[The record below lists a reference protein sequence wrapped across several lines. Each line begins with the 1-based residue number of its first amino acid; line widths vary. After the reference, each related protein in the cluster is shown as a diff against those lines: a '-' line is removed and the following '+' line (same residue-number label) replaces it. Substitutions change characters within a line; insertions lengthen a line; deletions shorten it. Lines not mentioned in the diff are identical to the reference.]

1 MVKKLPS
8 SAGDMG
14 SIPAWGTKIPHGT
27 GQRSPGATVKSLH
40 ATAKTQCCQIYL
52 YMFKSHLCTGLDKGI
67 DSSSSGKPM
76 AQTDTHF
83 HKVGMFE

>member
-1 MVKKLPS
+1 MGRLLQVKALHENLQ
-8 SAGDMG
+8 SA
-14 SIPAWGTKIPHGT
+14 
-27 GQRSPGATVKSLH
+27 QVSLKNLLIH
-40 ATAKTQCCQIYL
+40 MNVQCNLKTLAIEIYL